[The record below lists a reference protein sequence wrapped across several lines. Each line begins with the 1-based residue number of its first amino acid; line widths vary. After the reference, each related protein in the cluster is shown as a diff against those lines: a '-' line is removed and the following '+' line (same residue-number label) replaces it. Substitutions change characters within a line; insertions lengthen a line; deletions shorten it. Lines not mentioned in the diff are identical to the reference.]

1 VALARRA
8 DINMPLGKPLLDT
21 LDRMNCGGVV
31 LAASGDVLRVNSSA
45 KRILKEFGPHGDSD
59 DFSHEQVRSA
69 IKRLV
74 RNSHHFK
81 LGGDTWG
88 NISRPDKRQLL
99 VHAVQLEEESVAGPG
114 CVVVLVDLESPP
126 VVNQATLQSVFDLT
140 AAEASL
146 ATDIIT
152 GKPLAEIADAR
163 AISIA
168 TARTQLASI
177 FAKTR
182 TRRQAEL
189 VALLTRIS
197 ILP

>member
-1 VALARRA
+1 
-8 DINMPLGKPLLDT
+8 MPLSKPLLDT

-31 LAASGDVLRVNSSA
+31 LGASGDVLQANRSA
-45 KRILKEFGPHGDSD
+45 KRILKELGSHGGTEDLSR
-59 DFSHEQVRSA
+59 EQVRSA
-69 IKRLV
+69 IRRLMTNCH
-74 RNSHHFK
+74 RFK
-81 LGGDTWG
+81 LAGDTWG
-88 NISRPDKRQLL
+88 NIARNDKRQLL
-99 VHAVQLEEESVAGPG
+99 VHAVQLEEEAGGPDS
-114 CVVVLVDLESPP
+114 VVVLVDLDSSPM
-126 VVNQATLQSVFDLT
+126 VNQDTLQNVFDLT
-140 AAEASL
+140 AAEAKL
-146 ATDIIT
+146 ATEIVT

-163 AISIA
+163 GISIA